1 MKLDFSKLK
10 VLLIGDFM
18 IDHYTM
24 GSSNKMSPEAPV
36 PIVIPNEEYSI
47 PGGAGNVAINLS
59 ALGAKVSCIGTIGDD
74 NWGSELLKN
83 FVEKNIDINA
93 IQVLS
98 NHPTTLKQRIYSNG
112 TQVARL
118 DKEKIF
124 ELKINNDVLNKSK
137 NFDVI
142 ILSDYNKGVLADSKL
157 IIKRLISII
166 NCSEKEINIIVDPK
180 KSDFNCY
187 KNANIITPNLI
198 ELQKTTNH
206 KISDNQS
213 IINACNSLIEKFNF
227 DFVCAKKG
235 EKGITIV
242 GKNGL
247 IDHIKPNFVKQPD
260 VTGAGDT
267 TISALSLAYSLS
279 GDIIFAAKIANAA
292 ASIAVSKTGTASVN
306 IDELNELAL
315 KIN

>member
-18 IDHYTM
+18 VDHYIM

-36 PIVIPNEEYSI
+36 PIVIPEEEYSI

-59 ALGAKVSCIGTIGDD
+59 ALGAKVSCVGTVGDD
-74 NWGSELLKN
+74 NWGEKLLKN
-83 FVEKNIDINA
+83 FVEKDIDINGV
-93 IQVLS
+93 QVLS

-118 DKEKIF
+118 DKEKVF
-124 ELKINNDVLNKSK
+124 ELEIKNDILDKSK
-137 NFDVI
+137 DFDAI
-142 ILSDYNKGVLADSKL
+142 ILSDYSKGVLTESSL
-157 IIKRLISII
+157 IIKRLKSII
-166 NCSEKEINIIVDPK
+166 SSSEKEINIIVDPK
-180 KSDFNCY
+180 KSDFNFY
-187 KNANIITPNLI
+187 KDANIITPNLV

-213 IINACNSLIEKFNF
+213 IINACNLLIEKFNF

-235 EKGITIV
+235 DRGITVV

-247 IDHIKPNFVKQPD
+247 INHIEPNFVKQPD

-267 TISALSLAYSLS
+267 AISALTLAYALNE
-279 GDIIFAAKIANAA
+279 DINFAAKIANAA
-292 ASIAVSKTGTASVN
+292 ASIAVSKTGTASVS
-306 IDELNELAL
+306 IDELNALLL

>member
-18 IDHYTM
+18 IDHYIM

-36 PIVIPNEEYSI
+36 PIVIPEEEYSI

-59 ALGAKVSCIGTIGDD
+59 TLGAKVSCVGTIGDD
-74 NWGSELLKN
+74 NWGKELLKN
-83 FVEKNIDINA
+83 FIEKDIDINGV
-93 IQVLS
+93 QVS
-98 NHPTTLKQRIYSNG
+98 PNHLTTLKQRIYSNG

-118 DKEKIF
+118 DKERIF
-124 ELKINNDVLNKSK
+124 ELKIENDILDKSK
-137 NFDVI
+137 EFDVI
-142 ILSDYNKGVLADSKL
+142 ILSDYNKGVLSESSL
-157 IIKRLISII
+157 IIKRLKSRIS
-166 NCSEKEINIIVDPK
+166 SSQKKINIIVDPK
-180 KSDFNCY
+180 KSDFNFY
-187 KNANIITPNLI
+187 KNANIITPNLV

-213 IINACNSLIEKFNF
+213 IIKACNTLIEKFNF
-227 DFVCAKKG
+227 DFICAKKG
-235 EKGITIV
+235 DRGITVV

-247 IDHIKPNFVKQPD
+247 INHIEPNIVKQPD

-267 TISALSLAYSLS
+267 AISALALS
-279 GDIIFAAKIANAA
+279 YTLTKDMNIAAKIANAA
-292 ASIAVSKTGTASVN
+292 ASIVVSKTGTASVS
-306 IDELNELAL
+306 IDELNELLL

>member
-18 IDHYTM
+18 VDHYIM

-36 PIVIPNEEYSI
+36 PIVIPEEEYFI

-59 ALGAKVSCIGTIGDD
+59 TLGAKVSCVGTVGND
-74 NWGSELLKN
+74 NWGKKLLKN
-83 FVEKNIDINA
+83 FIKKDIDINGV
-93 IQVLS
+93 QVLS

-124 ELKINNDVLNKSK
+124 ELKIENVILDESK
-137 NFDVI
+137 EFDVI
-142 ILSDYNKGVLADSKL
+142 ILSDYNKGVLSESSL
-157 IIKRLISII
+157 IIKRLKSRIS
-166 NCSEKEINIIVDPK
+166 SSQKEINIIVDPK
-180 KSDFNCY
+180 KSDFNSY
-187 KNANIITPNLI
+187 KNANIITPNLV

-213 IINACNSLIEKFNF
+213 IIKACNILIEKFNF
-227 DFVCAKKG
+227 DFICAKKG
-235 EKGITIV
+235 DRGITLV

-247 IDHIKPNFVKQPD
+247 INHIEPNIVNQPD

-267 TISALSLAYSLS
+267 AISALALS
-279 GDIIFAAKIANAA
+279 YTLTKDMNMAAKIANAA
-292 ASIAVSKTGTASVN
+292 ASIAVSKTGTASVS
-306 IDELNELAL
+306 IVELNELLL